1 MGSFGTPTLAIGNTL
16 VTNRGG
22 TAGYVAVLNTNGQPE
37 RVVPLVSEDL
47 RWSSTSPNPVSVDEA
62 NNLIIVGRFSNDAN
76 GAALTLGGRTLT
88 VDANQ
93 TVFFLA
99 SIAPDNTFN
108 WLLSLG
114 GGDLQFDGAVVTGL
128 GYGGLIPGPGRSMLL
143 NGHNQLDASI
153 GNQSLPSSPNSVT
166 SSAFLAK
173 IVLPPLPPRLSIAS
187 NTAQLQLTWPT
198 NATSFVLQSATT
210 LANGGDWQDSGL
222 TLTIVGDQNVVTVD
236 TTGPSGFFRLHQ
248 P

>member
-1 MGSFGTPTLAIGNTL
+1 
-16 VTNRGG
+16 
-22 TAGYVAVLNTNGQPE
+22 
-37 RVVPLVSEDL
+37 
-47 RWSSTSPNPVSVDEA
+47 
-62 NNLIIVGRFSNDAN
+62 
-76 GAALTLGGRTLT
+76 
-88 VDANQ
+88 
-93 TVFFLA
+93 
-99 SIAPDNTFN
+99 
-108 WLLSLG
+108 
-114 GGDLQFDGAVVTGL
+114 
-128 GYGGLIPGPGRSMLL
+128 MLL